1 MGSTPPFKKL
11 LVANRGEIAVRVI
24 RGARDLGV
32 STVAIHSDVDADLPH
47 VRLADESYCIGPAP
61 SIESYLNVERI
72 LEVAKA
78 ASVDA
83 IHPGYGFLAENAS
96 FVIACEEAGIT
107 FIGPSAASMRQMGD
121 KIESR
126 RAMKAVGVPIVPG
139 TIDPITDAAEAE
151 GIAEEIG
158 YPVAIKASAGGGG
171 KGIRIVGEA
180 DELER
185 AMSNA
190 QDEARAAFGDDAF
203 FIEKYISPARH
214 IEIQLIADTHGNVVT
229 LGERECS
236 IQRRRQKLIE
246 EAPSMA
252 VSPEL
257 RENMETAAA
266 NVARAASYVN
276 AGTVEFLVYGEDEFA
291 FLEMNTRLQVEHPVT
306 EMVRGVD
313 LVADQL
319 RVAAGEPLGYT
330 SEERPIH
337 GWAMECRIIAEDPF
351 TGYLPSTGKVP
362 FYREPSGPGVRVDGM
377 MHAGMEVSVHYD
389 SLLAKLVTWG
399 EDREQCRERMKRAL
413 REFEVLG
420 ISTSIP
426 FHLAMLDDPNFIA
439 GTITTD
445 YVEESFGLGSE
456 RPDTVL
462 AAALAAAAFLTRDG
476 EAGSAEPRLNGNGAR
491 SRAWGMYARGKRS
504 PLELGWRRSSL

>member
-1 MGSTPPFKKL
+1 MG
-11 LVANRGEIAVRVI
+11 VR
-24 RGARDLGV
+24 
-32 STVAIHSDVDADLPH
+32 TVAIHSDVDGDLPH

-61 SIESYLNVERI
+61 SNESYLNVERI
-72 LEVAKA
+72 LDVAKA
-78 ASVDA
+78 AGVDA
-83 IHPGYGFLAENAS
+83 VHPGYGFLAENPA
-96 FVIACEEAGIT
+96 FVIACEESGIT
-107 FIGPSAASMRQMGD
+107 FIGPSASSMQQMGD

-126 RAMKAVGVPIVPG
+126 RAMKAAGVPIVPG
-139 TIDPITDAAEAE
+139 TIDPITDTAEA
-151 GIAEEIG
+151 GKIADEIG

-171 KGIRIVGEA
+171 KGIRIVGGA
-180 DELER
+180 AELKR
-185 AMSNA
+185 AMRNA
-190 QDEARAAFGDDAF
+190 QEEARAAFGDDAI

-214 IEIQLIADTHGNVVT
+214 IEVQLIADTQGTVVT

-252 VSPEL
+252 VTPEL
-257 RENMETAAA
+257 RENLETAAA
-266 NVARAASYVN
+266 NVARATGYVN
-276 AGTVEFLVYGEDEFA
+276 AGTVEFLVYGEDQFA

-306 EMVRGVD
+306 EMVRAVD

-319 RVAAGEPLGYT
+319 RVAAGEPIGYT
-330 SEERPIH
+330 SAERPIQ
-337 GWAMECRIIAEDPF
+337 GWSMECRIIAEDPF

-399 EDREQCRERMKRAL
+399 ENREQCRERMKRAL
-413 REFEVLG
+413 REFEILG

-439 GTITTD
+439 GKITTD
-445 YVEESFGLGSE
+445 YVEESFDLGSE
-456 RPDTVL
+456 RPDTGL
-462 AAALAAAAFLTRDG
+462 SAALASAAFLSRNG
-476 EAGSAEPRLNGNGAR
+476 EGGTTEPRLNGNGAR

-504 PLELGWRRSSL
+504 PLEVGWRRSSL